1 MAELRKFLFDNFVIE
16 EKRKNKPEAV
26 EPEPEILPAV
36 EMQPEE
42 EPEEKQ
48 EDVREADFEE
58 IVPPEPDVKTFTEEE
73 VAEKIKIAEQD
84 AYERGFKTAQEDIE
98 NATAALLENINNRL
112 MTLIAASA
120 QAEENAEQEAFSL
133 ARAVVEKLVPSLT
146 EENAAGIVKK
156 FIGENFNNFKN
167 EAKLSFYIHPYYIIC
182 AGNDSQTG
190 QQLRFRGQNRP
201 A

>member
-84 AYERGFKTAQEDIE
+84 A
-98 NATAALLENINNRL
+98 
-112 MTLIAASA
+112 
-120 QAEENAEQEAFSL
+120 
-133 ARAVVEKLVPSLT
+133 
-146 EENAAGIVKK
+146 
-156 FIGENFNNFKN
+156 
-167 EAKLSFYIHPYYIIC
+167 
-182 AGNDSQTG
+182 
-190 QQLRFRGQNRP
+190 
-201 A
+201 

>member
-84 AYERGFKTAQEDIE
+84 AYERGFKTAQEGIE

-120 QAEENAEQEAFSL
+120 QAEENAR
-133 ARAVVEKLVPSLT
+133 AR
-146 EENAAGIVKK
+146 G
-156 FIGENFNNFKN
+156 F
-167 EAKLSFYIHPYYIIC
+167 C
-182 AGNDSQTG
+182 AGPCRRGKTG
-190 QQLRFRGQNRP
+190 SEPDRRKCGRYREKIYRREFQQF
-201 A
+201 